1 MLANSVESAS
11 DVPVNDQQLKE
22 RTNPRA
28 RASWAMR
35 HGLWLVGC
43 APVIPQL
50 LGSAFNIYYNRI
62 HVLSLLVGPEMEAHF
77 AKTIL
82 FYNLTVYPVIVGIW
96 IWVVDSLRRPI
107 RKTLLHHPIPPEE
120 LARAR
125 RRAINL
131 PWWAV
136 GLAAVG
142 WLLCIPVFVFS
153 WKHAPGTPDPRVY
166 LHVSVSVMLG
176 ALIGLTQALFA
187 VELAS
192 QRLLLPILFQ
202 GASPAATPGTLP
214 VSLRARG
221 FLWAASAGVCPIL
234 ALLLLLLIEGSNQ
247 SFAITVAVLGIG
259 FGMSSAWMLGRLV
272 AEPVDA
278 LRAASQAVTSGDLK
292 VRIDLLR
299 ADEFGPLIDEFN
311 TMVAQLR
318 EKERIEQTFG
328 RHVGQTAAREI
339 LQRNPGLGGVEQ
351 EVTIMFAD
359 LRNFTS
365 RCSQCSPQQAV
376 SLLNLYF
383 TEMLAVAERHDGMV
397 NQLMGDG
404 FMTIY
409 GAVGEPDHAAA
420 AVMTGLE
427 MLASLK
433 NLNQSLQTSGEA
445 PLAMGIGIHTGPAV
459 IGTIGSPQRMDFTAI
474 GDTVNLASRIESLTK
489 AVGEPLLITEA
500 TRNALPSTFR
510 TWELPPQPVKGKDE
524 MVKVHGVEK
533 SPAQGSA

>member
-1 MLANSVESAS
+1 MQTVSVSGVLVS
-11 DVPVNDQQLKE
+11 DEKPKKGVSSK
-22 RTNPRA
+22 A
-28 RASWAMR
+28 HASWAMR
-35 HGLWLVGC
+35 HGLLLVGC

-62 HVLSLLVGPEMEAHF
+62 HVSLLLSPEQEAHF
-77 AKTIL
+77 MRTIVL
-82 FYNLTVYPVIVGIW
+82 YNLSLYPVIVGIW
-96 IWVVDSLRRPI
+96 VWVVDSLRRPI
-107 RKTLLHHPIPPEE
+107 RYALLHQPVPPEE
-120 LARAR
+120 MARAR
-125 RRAINL
+125 RRVINL

-153 WKHAPGTPDPRVY
+153 LKHATGTPDPRVY
-166 LHVSVSVMLG
+166 FHVSVSVLLG

-202 GASPAATPGTLP
+202 GASPATTPGTLP

-221 FLWAASAGVCPIL
+221 FLWAASAGVGPIL
-234 ALLLLLLIEGSNQ
+234 ALLLLIEGQIQ
-247 SFAITVAVLGIG
+247 SFAITVAVLGIA
-259 FGMSSAWMLGRLV
+259 FGMLSAWMLGRLV

-278 LRAASQAVTSGDLK
+278 LRTASHAVASGDLK

-311 TMVAQLR
+311 AMVTQLR

-328 RHVGQTAAREI
+328 RHVGQSAARQI
-339 LQRNPGLGGVEQ
+339 LQHNPGLGGVEQ
-351 EVTIMFAD
+351 VVTIMFAD

-365 RCSQCSPQQAV
+365 RCSECSPQQAV

-420 AVMTGLE
+420 AVRSGLE
-427 MLASLK
+427 MLTSLK
-433 NLNQSLQTSGEA
+433 NLNQCLEASGDT
-445 PLAMGIGIHTGPAV
+445 PLAMGIGIHTGTAV
-459 IGTIGSPQRMDFTAI
+459 IGTIGSPQRMDYTAI
-474 GDTVNLASRIESLTK
+474 GDTVNLASRIEGLTK

-500 TRNALPSTFR
+500 TRKVLPSTFR
-510 TWELPPQPVKGKDE
+510 TLELPPQPVKGKVDL
-524 MVKVHGVEK
+524 VKVYGVEK
-533 SPAQGSA
+533 FSP